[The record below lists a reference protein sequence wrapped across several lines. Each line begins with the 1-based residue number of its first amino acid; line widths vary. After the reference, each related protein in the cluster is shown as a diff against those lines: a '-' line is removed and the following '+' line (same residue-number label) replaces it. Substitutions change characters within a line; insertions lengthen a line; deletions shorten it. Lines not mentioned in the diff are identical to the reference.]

1 MTQLLYAQPYLT
13 HEPTLAAAPKTQ
25 QTLYDTWR
33 RAGFRQLLSSRAP
46 KRQHAMEEAML
57 TTRFHAPVMSEAD
70 VRAVLDDIPDMYKES
85 AMDTEEIQEMVAE
98 KKKSLKFLDLCLEI
112 NKTEGDPQLI
122 GTWQALKQVVDNVV
136 KQHKDNFTFELFQ
149 RVVLQIL
156 QQSRMPMPVMQVI
169 MGIFQAALARMKEKD
184 KTKTKA
190 DSSAAEVAVAKA
202 ESTAVSD
209 FDAQKAADLALCVD
223 VFREQ
228 MLTALPNQVPVVV
241 PFAEQLRRMYS
252 KQKSMLDRLAE
263 PQQVAA
269 AHERAASII
278 DTVTRQVVVQATGL
292 DMEIVQE
299 QVHLCAK
306 CV

>member
-1 MTQLLYAQPYLT
+1 
-13 HEPTLAAAPKTQ
+13 
-25 QTLYDTWR
+25 
-33 RAGFRQLLSSRAP
+33 
-46 KRQHAMEEAML
+46 ML

-156 QQSRMPMPVMQVI
+156 QQSRMPMPAMQAI

-190 DSSAAEVAVAKA
+190 DSSAAEVSVAKA
-202 ESTAVSD
+202 ESSAVSD